1 MRVGL
6 VYSSSIVD
14 LAHVHQLLAPADRD
28 LLGVR
33 LVGQRLVRRLDRVHG
48 VLGSG
53 HASSDVV
60 DTGGAAHLEDTVRA
74 AKSEAWEGGG

>member
-1 MRVGL
+1 
-6 VYSSSIVD
+6 
-14 LAHVHQLLAPADRD
+14 
-28 LLGVR
+28 
-33 LVGQRLVRRLDRVHG
+33 LVRRLDRVHG